1 MEHAEDIAV
10 VKKVEKDKVTVE
22 IEAGG
27 GCKSCAMQSICGG
40 DDKTIRHTIK
50 TDMDLSVDDKVRL
63 YISPGVKILSSFI
76 IFIIPILAMILFYLI
91 GNYLLS
97 FKEEFAI
104 VFSFVGLLVSG
115 IFIYLIDKK
124 FAKKV
129 HIEIVEKL

>member
-1 MEHAEDIAV
+1 MEYAEDIAV
-10 VKKVEKDKVTVE
+10 VKKVEKDRVTVE

-27 GCKSCAMQSICGG
+27 GCKSCAMHSLCGG
-40 DDKTIRHTIK
+40 DDKTIRHTIT
-50 TDMDLSVDDKVRL
+50 TDMNLSVDDKVRL
-63 YISPGVKILSSFI
+63 HISPGVKILSSFI

-104 VFSFVGLLVSG
+104 VFSFVGLLISG

-129 HIEIVEKL
+129 HIEIAEKL